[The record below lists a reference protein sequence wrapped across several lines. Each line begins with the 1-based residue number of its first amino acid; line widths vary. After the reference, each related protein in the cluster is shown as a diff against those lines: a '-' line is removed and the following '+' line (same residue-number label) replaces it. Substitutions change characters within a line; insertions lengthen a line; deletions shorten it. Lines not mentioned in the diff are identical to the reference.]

1 MYNPAFFI
9 GIVLICSDGYL
20 LGIEQEEDHWI
31 RACQS
36 SNMVSTHI
44 DTHDE
49 NIVNNDKLLQ
59 KCIESEKN
67 SKFEKYPLPP
77 FFFCL
82 FYYRMLKY
90 PT

>member
-9 GIVLICSDGYL
+9 GIVLICYGGYL
-20 LGIEQEEDHWI
+20 LGIEQEKDHWI

-36 SNMVSTHI
+36 YNMVSTHI

-59 KCIESEKN
+59 KCRESEK
-67 SKFEKYPLPP
+67 
-77 FFFCL
+77 
-82 FYYRMLKY
+82 
-90 PT
+90 